1 MNSSESQV
9 VVAFDFSHSGHEAL
23 YRAISIAKRSSD
35 HVFHFVCVID
45 PHSAVP
51 AVPTKGP
58 IDYRYAEQVQRA
70 LVDEVAAELK
80 AANIADRVHFFVH
93 ARIGKPADEI
103 LAVAREV
110 GADLLV
116 IGTKGL
122 TGVEHY
128 VLGSVAEK
136 VVRQA
141 GCAVIVARAKKY
153 EYVPRL
159 DVYEVPPHQK
169 YIAPHRY
176 TYEDHRVELRPVD
189 FPLY

>member
-1 MNSSESQV
+1 MSNSDNQV

-23 YRAISIAKRSSD
+23 YRAISIARRSSN

-51 AVPTKGP
+51 AVPTKGA
-58 IDYRYAEQVQRA
+58 IDYRYAEQVQQA

-93 ARIGKPADEI
+93 ARIGKAADEI
-103 LAVAREV
+103 LALAKEV
-110 GADLLV
+110 GADLIV

-122 TGVEHY
+122 KGVEHY

-136 VVRQA
+136 VVREA

-159 DVYEVPPHQK
+159 DVVEVASHQK
-169 YIAPHRY
+169 YVPPHRY
-176 TYEDHRVELRPVD
+176 TYEDHRIELRPVD

>member
-1 MNSSESQV
+1 MSNQDNQV

-23 YRAISIAKRSSD
+23 YRAISIAKRTSNQ
-35 HVFHFVCVID
+35 VFHFVCVIE
-45 PHSAVP
+45 PHTPVP
-51 AVPTKGP
+51 AVVTKGAV
-58 IDYRYAEQVQRA
+58 DYRYAEQVQQA
-70 LVDEVAAELK
+70 LVDEVASELK
-80 AANIADRVHFFVH
+80 AASIADRVHFFVH

-103 LAVAREV
+103 LALAKEV
-110 GADLLV
+110 GADLIV

-122 TGVEHY
+122 TGVEHF
-128 VLGSVAEK
+128 VIGSVAEK
-136 VVRQA
+136 IVRQA

-159 DVYEVPPHQK
+159 EVYEVPAGHK

-176 TYEDHRVELRPVD
+176 TYEDHRIELRPID